1 MNFRE
6 WILSNAKKESTAKHY
21 YGAIYGERLND
32 LLTLLGFN
40 QQIFEIDSIE
50 KFSDIH
56 QKLIASPAF
65 KELNKVG
72 NRMYSAALN
81 HYASYLK
88 SIATVDAVEKDMA
101 EIAEMPVT
109 ETEKTELRQTRIG
122 QGKYRRKLM
131 TLWNNRCSVTGYAFP
146 QMLLASHIKPW
157 SLANNAERLSPANGL
172 LLTPNLDKAFDQGF
186 ISFSPKNGE
195 IIISP
200 YLPQPDTLGI
210 HHEMKLWQLSEKTPE
225 FLDLEYHNDRILLS
239 GIV

>member
-6 WILSNAKKESTAKHY
+6 WILSNAKRESTAKHY
-21 YGAIYGERLND
+21 YGAIYGNRLHD
-32 LLTLLGFN
+32 LL
-40 QQIFEIDSIE
+40 
-50 KFSDIH
+50 
-56 QKLIASPAF
+56 KLISSPEF
-65 KELNKVG
+65 KELNSVG

-88 SIATVDAVEKDMA
+88 NLAMGDAVEKDMA

-122 QGKYRRKLM
+122 QGKYRRQLM
-131 TLWNNRCSVTGYAFP
+131 ALWDNRCSVTGYDFP

-157 SLANNAERLSPANGL
+157 SLSNNAERLSPANGL

-186 ISFSPKNGE
+186 ISFSPENGA

-200 YLPQPDTLGI
+200 YLPHPDKLGI
-210 HHEMKLWQLSEKTPE
+210 HQALKLWQLPEKTPE
-225 FLDLEYHNDRILLS
+225 YLEYHNDRILLS
-239 GIV
+239 GIA